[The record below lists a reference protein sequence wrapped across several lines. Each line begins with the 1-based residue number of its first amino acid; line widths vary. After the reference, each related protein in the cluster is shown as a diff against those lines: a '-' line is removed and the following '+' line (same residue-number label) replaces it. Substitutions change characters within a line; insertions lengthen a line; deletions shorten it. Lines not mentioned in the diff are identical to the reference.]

1 MFLYYDLI
9 DDKKVISVVSD
20 TKLDYLGDNFVEKEE
35 VPEGGL
41 LYLDDEDNILVK
53 EVKEEDLEVKV
64 ESLEEQ
70 LKEAKLEV
78 EELKKDDL
86 TERLTNIEVA
96 LSEMMGGGE

>member
-1 MFLYYDLI
+1 MFLYYDVI
-9 DDKKVISVVSD
+9 DDKKVISVISE
-20 TKLDYLGDNFVEKEE
+20 TKLDYLGDNFIEKDK
-35 VPEGGL
+35 VPESGI
-41 LYLDDEDNILVK
+41 LYLDDKDNLIVE
-53 EVKEEDLEVKV
+53 EVKSEDLEAKVKD
-64 ESLEEQ
+64 LEGQ